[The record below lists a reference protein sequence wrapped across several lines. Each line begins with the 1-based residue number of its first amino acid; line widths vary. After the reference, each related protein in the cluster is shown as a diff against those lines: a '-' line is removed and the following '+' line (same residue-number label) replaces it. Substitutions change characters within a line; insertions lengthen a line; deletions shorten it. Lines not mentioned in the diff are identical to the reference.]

1 MQSKKDDIK
10 DISYFNKES
19 INEIDLIKYHS
30 KINVKE
36 MSNDDEE
43 ELLKLP
49 SKINNNELIVNYK
62 KIQKIP

>member
-1 MQSKKDDIK
+1 
-10 DISYFNKES
+10 
-19 INEIDLIKYHS
+19 
-30 KINVKE
+30 